1 MMVEEASSVAA
12 GLNREAEA
20 LARVV
25 GIFKLDA
32 AQERAS
38 LAPSARPALLNY
50 Y

>member
-1 MMVEEASSVAA
+1 MVEEASSVAA

-25 GIFKLDA
+25 GIFKLGA